1 MNTVDNISKHALG
14 AAIERSRKNH
24 QWRDPD
30 LVSAGDELDVV
41 YHVVTERLLGEL
53 GVIARAN
60 VKLMQCTFLD
70 KQRAIE
76 EGFELAKA
84 IAKDTVLKEYQTKKS
99 TVKVEIRALRPML
112 MKDLKKLKN
121 HKINKRFM
129 GENVSESY
137 GAMSFALESLG
148 PALDLG
154 LSAVKSLFCDAVKE
168 LKAMIL
174 RKPVYVNHVD
184 IWFLRSMD
192 PLSRDPLKL
201 RPLLKSGLRI
211 FRVSKNSSCNN
222 FLNIEN
228 SSG

>member
-1 MNTVDNISKHALG
+1 
-14 AAIERSRKNH
+14 
-24 QWRDPD
+24 
-30 LVSAGDELDVV
+30 
-41 YHVVTERLLGEL
+41 
-53 GVIARAN
+53 
-60 VKLMQCTFLD
+60 
-70 KQRAIE
+70 
-76 EGFELAKA
+76 
-84 IAKDTVLKEYQTKKS
+84 
-99 TVKVEIRALRPML
+99 

-121 HKINKRFM
+121 HKINRRFM

-201 RPLLKSGLRI
+201 RQSSAKKNVSNHSFHFSCFCFESGPI
-211 FRVSKNSSCNN
+211 NN
-222 FLNIEN
+222 FELFSNKRTTKLL
-228 SSG
+228 

>member
-1 MNTVDNISKHALG
+1 MLN
-14 AAIERSRKNH
+14 
-24 QWRDPD
+24 P
-30 LVSAGDELDVV
+30 
-41 YHVVTERLLGEL
+41 EL

-99 TVKVEIRALRPML
+99 TVEVEIRALRPML

-211 FRVSKNSSCNN
+211 LRFSQ
-222 FLNIEN
+222 
-228 SSG
+228 